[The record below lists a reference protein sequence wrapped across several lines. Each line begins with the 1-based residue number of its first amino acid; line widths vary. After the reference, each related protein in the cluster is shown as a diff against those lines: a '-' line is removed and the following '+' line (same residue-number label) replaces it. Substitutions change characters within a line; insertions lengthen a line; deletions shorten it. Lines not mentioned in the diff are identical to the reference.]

1 MLEGGLRPGAT
12 ISYRSIIQARTHVFL
27 SRLLE
32 TPHQWESHIDLSGC
46 ISGSHYV
53 ADLSS
58 RFQGELIL
66 AVTYGYE
73 VHGSD
78 DRMVNA
84 AKRLNQFGIE
94 MALPG
99 ALLINSIPLRL

>member
-1 MLEGGLRPGAT
+1 MIYQIL
-12 ISYRSIIQARTHVFL
+12 
-27 SRLLE
+27 
-32 TPHQWESHIDLSGC
+32 
-46 ISGSHYV
+46 
-53 ADLSS
+53 

-78 DRMVNA
+78 DRMVDSA
-84 AKRLNQFGIE
+84 IRLNQFGIE